1 MTSRQVVDSIDD
13 VKDFVS
19 RLWAQGKT
27 GLVMMLENGTFEIVW
42 CEAKHYTSDDNKEL
56 IDQVWFDKEGN
67 LVAVQDMP
75 LAQLRELARIAI
87 DYMQTSPPGAS
98 GDTSAHVNMDTPPGT
113 FAVPGNNTIH

>member
-1 MTSRQVVDSIDD
+1 MTSRQVVDNIDD

-19 RLWAQGKT
+19 RLWAEGKT

-75 LAQLRELARIAI
+75 ITQLRELARIAI

>member
-1 MTSRQVVDSIDD
+1 MTSRQVVDNIDD

-19 RLWAQGKT
+19 RLWAEGKT

-42 CEAKHYTSDDNKEL
+42 CEAKHYTTDDDREL
-56 IDQVWFDKEGN
+56 IDQVWFDNAGN

-87 DYMQTSPPGAS
+87 DYMQTSAPGAS
-98 GDTSAHVNMDTPPGT
+98 GGTTAHVNMDAPPGT
-113 FAVPGNNTIH
+113 FVVHGNNTIH